1 MRPFQRSGTL
11 IYVLSSYHLA
21 SLVKAISLNLRLLGA
36 VKVARAR
43 GYLINTDAERRYSFR
58 IVANPLHEQVGPNG
72 DNHLDG
78 YGIDAPI
85 NPRQLH
91 IKHLEQPLM
100 G

>member
-1 MRPFQRSGTL
+1 MNLGTKIT
-11 IYVLSSYHLA
+11 IYKFTPQVFTLTH
-21 SLVKAISLNLRLLGA
+21 KH
-36 VKVARAR
+36 
-43 GYLINTDAERRYSFR
+43 RYSFR

-91 IKHLEQPLM
+91 IKHLRACN
-100 G
+100 